1 MSGDV
6 EGVVFDMA
14 GYISFP
20 LWTDHNSPGSDNSLS
35 MEEVSFP
42 VTSRLLLV
50 KDLLGIICWV
60 RVCRREEAW
69 PWLTFALR
77 PLRIIILW
85 PSIFSCTVV
94 SVLPVGQEH
103 KKLFKNQD

>member
-1 MSGDV
+1 MSRDV
-6 EGVVFDMA
+6 EGVLFYMA

-20 LWTDHNSPGSDNSLS
+20 LRTDHYSPGSDKSLS
-35 MEEVSFP
+35 KEELSFP

-50 KDLLGIICWV
+50 KALLGIICWV
-60 RVCRREEAW
+60 RVCRGEEAW

-85 PSIFSCTVV
+85 PSKF
-94 SVLPVGQEH
+94 
-103 KKLFKNQD
+103 